1 MTNQKFAL
9 VILTV
14 SVLFS
19 CWLYLGADI
28 KLEKELTSREWQ
40 STMSHYISPE
50 MQEGDNNRISILSR
64 IDVSSN
70 VKYLPN
76 GAYLRV
82 SRLTMYERDNQVTSV
97 MNISETGKWELS
109 DDYLLIHP
117 EEFKDTTTNTSVD
130 FTEEHLDIIKT
141 LFIMD
146 AEQSRRVDVINAK
159 AILLTS
165 LNHGSRI
172 LSSN

>member
-1 MTNQKFAL
+1 MINQKYAYVVL
-9 VILTV
+9 TLSVI
-14 SVLFS
+14 FS
-19 CWLYLGADI
+19 SWLYFGSDL

-40 STMSHYISPE
+40 STMNSYVSPE
-50 MQEGDNNRISILSR
+50 LQNNDTNRLGILTKVY
-64 IDVSSN
+64 VSSN

-76 GAYLRV
+76 GTYLRV
-82 SRLTMYERDNQVTSV
+82 SRLTMFEKKDQITSV
-97 MNISETGKWELS
+97 MNISESGQWELS
-109 DDYLLIHP
+109 DNYLLINP
-117 EEFKDTTTNTSVD
+117 KEFKETSTNTSVD
-130 FTEEHLDIIKT
+130 FTEEQLGIVKT

-146 AEQSRRVDVINAK
+146 AEQSRRVDVINTK